1 MAKRGLIRFVGY
13 LFAIA
18 GCATLESGGQFAS
31 GRQALMRGDNATAL
45 AFFEQVAT
53 QNPGYVASFTSFR
66 QSIWTY
72 LGRAQY
78 QSGKL
83 VEAKR
88 SLERALSQI
97 PDDSMAKLY
106 LALTNIRLETA
117 ENAVHNP
124 LTLEDVSFAL
134 RERVEPKRVAALAR
148 ERGVTF
154 DLSPNSE
161 SQLRKA
167 GADDFLIGQI
177 KEVRAQA
184 LKQKKTSDSQ
194 LGQQAKDL
202 AAALTGI
209 RDQLDFLSRSRT
221 GIFWDPNREISSQ
234 IQTGLSL
241 LQAPRPDWSKV
252 VSIGEQ
258 VGQDLEE
265 EIDLV
270 RRQESDELRRQERR

>member
-1 MAKRGLIRFVGY
+1 L
-13 LFAIA
+13 LIA
-18 GCATLESGGQFAS
+18 GCATLESGGQFTA

-45 AFFEQVAT
+45 AFFEQVAS
-53 QNPGYVASFTSFR
+53 QNPNYIAPFTSFR

-88 SLERALSQI
+88 SLERAASQI

-106 LALTNIRLETA
+106 LALTNIRLQTSEKVI
-117 ENAVHNP
+117 NDP
-124 LTLEDVSFAL
+124 LSLEDISFAL

-148 ERGVTF
+148 ERGVGF
-154 DLSPNSE
+154 DLTANSE
-161 SQLRKA
+161 GQLRKA

-184 LKQKKTSDSQ
+184 LKQKKTSEGQ
-194 LGQQAKDL
+194 LGEQAK
-202 AAALTGI
+202 AFTVALTGI
-209 RDQLDFLSRSRT
+209 RDQLDFLSQSRT
-221 GIFWDPNREISSQ
+221 GIFWDPNREIRSQ
-234 IQTGLSL
+234 IQTGFSL
-241 LQAPRPDWSKV
+241 LQAPRPDWPKV
-252 VSIGEQ
+252 LSTGEQ

-270 RRQESDELRRQERR
+270 RRQESEELRRQERR